1 MSEKSLG
8 WFGIAR
14 LGLVQTSLGS
24 IVVLT
29 TSTINRVMIVE
40 LSMLAIIPGLLV
52 AWHYGLQVLRPRWGH
67 GSDNG
72 GKRTPWIIGG
82 MATLALGGFLASVSV
97 WLAGSLFWAGLALAA
112 FAFTLIG
119 IGVGAAG
126 TSLLVLLAETVKQD
140 RRGAAATV
148 VWTMMIAG
156 FILTTVVAGR
166 FLDPFSLP
174 RLVAVAGSVTLI
186 AFILSSLSVWGIEN
200 AHAQKVEPKPE
211 SEKVKF
217 GDALR
222 DVWQDVDA
230 RRFAIFIFISMLAY
244 SAQDL
249 ILEPFAGLLFNFTP
263 GQSTALSGTQN
274 GGVLAGMILVGVAS
288 SFANRAKALTLRN
301 WTVFGCLCSALALAG
316 LVAAAVVGNSW
327 PLKQNV
333 FALGFSNGMFA
344 VAAIGSMFS
353 AAAGQSSRE
362 GIRMGLFG
370 ASQAIAFAAGGVV
383 GTVIADILK
392 YFTHSNATS
401 YGTVF
406 GIEAALFILSALLAM
421 RLGRTQ
427 TTTTNPL
434 VLVAQHDLG

>member
-1 MSEKSLG
+1 MKDKSLG
-8 WFGIAR
+8 WLGIVR

-40 LSMLAIIPGLLV
+40 LSMMAVIPGVLV
-52 AWHYGLQVLRPRWGH
+52 AWHYALQVLRPRWGH

-72 GKRTPWIIGG
+72 GTRTPWIIGG
-82 MATLALGGFLASVSV
+82 MAILATGGLLAAISV
-97 WLAGSLFWAGLALAA
+97 WLAAHYFWAGLALATL
-112 FAFTLIG
+112 AFTLIG

-126 TSLLVLLAETVKQD
+126 TSLLVLLAESVKQE

-156 FILTTVVAGR
+156 FILTTVLAGR

-174 RLVAVAGSVTLI
+174 RLVAVAACVTGI
-186 AFILSSLSVWGIEN
+186 AFIVSALAVWGIEN
-200 AHAQKVEPKPE
+200 AHAQKPQLKSV

-217 GDALR
+217 RDALN
-222 DVWQDVDA
+222 DVWQDFDA
-230 RRFAIFIFISMLAY
+230 RRFAIFVFISMLAY

-249 ILEPFAGLLFNFTP
+249 ILEPFAGLLFDFTP

-274 GGVLAGMILVGVAS
+274 TGVLLGMVLVGIAS
-288 SFANRAKALTLRN
+288 SFASRTKILTLRN
-301 WTVFGCLCSALALAG
+301 WTVIGCLCSALALSG
-316 LVAAAVVGNSW
+316 LVAAAKFGATW

-333 FALGFSNGMFA
+333 FALGFANGMFA

-353 AAAGQSSRE
+353 AAAGQKSRE

-370 ASQAIAFAAGGVV
+370 AAQAIAFAAGGFV
-383 GTVIADILK
+383 GTVSADILK
-392 YFTHSNATS
+392 YFTQSNAIS
-401 YGTVF
+401 YGSVF
-406 GIEAALFILSALLAM
+406 GMEAALFILSAVLAV
-421 RLGRTQ
+421 RIGANHSPAV
-427 TTTTNPL
+427 NPL
-434 VLVAQHDLG
+434 VLTAQHDLG